1 MDSQASGQIL
11 NLITN
16 DLGRL
21 ENVNL
26 FISFLVIGPLQSAL
40 IIYLLISMID
50 VSILSGL
57 IIMVLVVPTQIVCG
71 KIYDHFRRITSHKC
85 DKRINL
91 LTEIFNGIKVVKMY
105 CWETPFKIIID
116 ELRKRELFYQK
127 LLYFNTAINSIIH
140 LTTPTTI
147 TFLSVTFFVFLSDRP
162 LEPSYIV
169 LAMSFYRLI
178 NDGMF
183 YCFSYAI
190 TSLIGANVSVKR
202 IQSFLLQDSIQNS
215 NDFKQ
220 VESPYIKL
228 NNLTVS
234 WKADLESFSLK
245 NISFQVK
252 ENELTAIVGPVG
264 AGKSSILLAM
274 LGELEKI
281 SGQLDIKGSVFF
293 LSQEPWI
300 FTGTIQQN
308 ILFGKPYQKDKYDK
322 IVNVCCLEQDLK
334 LFAHGDSE
342 MIGEK
347 GINLSGGQRA
357 RIALARALYSEAQI
371 YLMGKYLN

>member
-21 ENVNL
+21 EYVNL
-26 FISFLVIGPLQSAL
+26 FLSFLVIGPLQSGF
-40 IIYLLISMID
+40 IIYLLITMID
-50 VSILSGL
+50 VSVLSGL

-71 KIYDHFRRITSHKC
+71 KIYDHFRRITSRKC

-105 CWETPFKIIID
+105 CWETPFKKIID
-116 ELRKRELFYQK
+116 ELRKRELLYQK
-127 LLYFNTAINSIIH
+127 LLYFNTAMNSIIH

-147 TFLSVTFFVFLSDRP
+147 TFLSVTFFVFLSDRS

-183 YCFSYAI
+183 FCFTYAF
-190 TSLIGANVSVKR
+190 TNLIGANVSVKR
-202 IQSFLLQDSIQNS
+202 IQAFLLQDSIQNK

-228 NNLTVS
+228 NDLTVS
-234 WKADLESFSLK
+234 WKADLESFRLQ
-245 NISFQVK
+245 NISFQVN
-252 ENELTAIVGPVG
+252 ENELTAIIGPVG
-264 AGKSSILLAM
+264 SGK
-274 LGELEKI
+274 
-281 SGQLDIKGSVFF
+281 FF
-293 LSQEPWI
+293 SC
-300 FTGTIQQN
+300 
-308 ILFGKPYQKDKYDK
+308 Y
-322 IVNVCCLEQDLK
+322 
-334 LFAHGDSE
+334 
-342 MIGEK
+342 M
-347 GINLSGGQRA
+347 
-357 RIALARALYSEAQI
+357 
-371 YLMGKYLN
+371 